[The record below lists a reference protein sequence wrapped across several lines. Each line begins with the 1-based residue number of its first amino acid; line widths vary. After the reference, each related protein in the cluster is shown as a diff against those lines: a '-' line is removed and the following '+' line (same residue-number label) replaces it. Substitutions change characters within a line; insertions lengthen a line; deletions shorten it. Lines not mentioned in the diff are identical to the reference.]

1 MDRKAPILIVD
12 DDADIRQAL
21 LDTFEDEGHPA
32 VAVCDGPA
40 ALDWLRAQ
48 KPCLVLLDWNMTPMN
63 GGEVVRELRGA
74 PSLAALP
81 VVLITADVR
90 VKEKASTPG
99 VVGCLSKPVDVGAL
113 FALVD
118 RHCRRADS

>member
-1 MDRKAPILIVD
+1 MAGKAPILIVD

-21 LDTFEDEGHPA
+21 LDTFADEGHPA
-32 VAVCDGPA
+32 VAVGDGPS

-48 KPCLVLLDWNMTPMN
+48 KPCLVLLDWNMAPMN
-63 GGEVVRELRGA
+63 GGDVVRELRGD
-74 PSLAALP
+74 PTLAVLP

-90 VKEKASTPG
+90 VKDKASTPG
-99 VVGCLSKPVDVGAL
+99 IVGCLSKPVDVAAL

-118 RHCRRADS
+118 RHCVQAEA